1 MLNDPD
7 HTVWYWGT
15 TNTNLKAIFWV
26 SGLVSSCVLCT
37 FGDHQASCCNVA
49 THVHLEIPDRAIT
62 NGKLPSSTK
71 GSSIEGEGGGT
82 LGSGT
87 LVCDT
92 STQIGI
98 LSAK

>member
-37 FGDHQASCCNVA
+37 FGDHQASCCNVE
-49 THVHLEIPDRAIT
+49 THVHLETPDRAIT

-71 GSSIEGEGGGT
+71 GSSIEGEGGAHWALEHWYAT
-82 LGSGT
+82 LRPKK
-87 LVCDT
+87 V
-92 STQIGI
+92 I
-98 LSAK
+98 